1 MSSSEVKIASM
12 EQPPVRQNQKT
23 NLPDAHWREDEISL
37 VDLTII
43 LIRRWKAIVIIFS
56 LVVALAIVFAL
67 TQATRYEYTS
77 LYSVAEY
84 TNENGNRVGVESPES
99 VVAKAKSLY
108 LGQEV
113 RGLLEDHGLDS
124 LPFEVDI
131 INPDETLFLQL
142 SSETSGDNYKLV
154 NELHL
159 LLIDR
164 LRDDQKQL
172 VQRQHD
178 LLESQLASA
187 REALDS
193 ARESDSN
200 SAAELMATLYKRIS
214 DIESK
219 LDGLREGEI
228 TQHAAPGLNSKGV
241 GKKFVIFIGFV
252 IGCMLAILGAL
263 LLEFWS
269 VVYNKIRRTEV

>member
-1 MSSSEVKIASM
+1 M

-43 LIRRWKAIVIIFS
+43 LIRRWKAIIIIFS

-67 TQATRYEYTS
+67 AQATRYEYTS

-84 TNENGNRVGVESPES
+84 TNDNGNRVGVESPES

-142 SSETSGDNYKLV
+142 SSEATSDNNKLV

-214 DIESK
+214 DIEGK

-228 TQHAAPGLNSKGV
+228 TQHAAPSLNSKGV

-269 VVYNKIRRTEV
+269 VVYNKIHRTEV